1 MARTM
6 PEEKPAEPILIPCL
20 LLRGGNICIPGAE
33 GPVELD
39 YRTGPALDLFEVVD
53 RLAETSSRIYV
64 VDLDGIEYGAPQL
77 DYLQELSK
85 SAELWVDGGVR
96 RADQTIDVLVAGAR
110 RVTLSSAFLRG
121 PAELRRA
128 WALSQEIIFEI
139 EIKGDRLGGS
149 DPSWGTDDPVA
160 LAGIV
165 RETGVTDVLL
175 SFRDADPDWNLVRAL
190 SAGGPTWVGGTFER
204 RDAAQLAPAGAAG
217 GIYHIREEL
226 AEWASGGDH

>member
-1 MARTM
+1 M
-6 PEEKPAEPILIPCL
+6 PVEKPTEPILIPCL

-53 RLAETSSRIYV
+53 RLAETSARIYI

-77 DYLQELSK
+77 DYLQELAK
-85 SAELWVDGGVR
+85 SAELWVDGGIR
-96 RADQTIDVLVAGAR
+96 RADQTIDVIVAGAR
-110 RVTLSSAFLRG
+110 HVTLSSAFLRG

-139 EIKGDRLGGS
+139 EIKGDRLGGL
-149 DPSWGTDDPVA
+149 DPSWGTHDPVA
-160 LAGIV
+160 LARVV
-165 RETGVTDVLL
+165 REAGVTDILL
-175 SFRDADPDWNLVRAL
+175 SFRDADPDWNLVRAV

-204 RDAAQLAPAGAAG
+204 RDEAQLAPAGASG

-226 AEWASGGDH
+226 TEWASGGDH